1 MEEEQPST
9 AVAAGV
15 AFLERIMQS
24 FVEGGHVY
32 GFIAYMVIPGYEE
45 LHRKPLA
52 EAERLIAAIK
62 CSYLKRHPNPE
73 SPATAPGWH
82 MLSAPTGFVFRF
94 IKQ

>member
-9 AVAAGV
+9 AAPAAGV

-32 GFIAYMVIPGYEE
+32 GFIAYMLIPGYEE
-45 LHRKPLA
+45 LLRSK
-52 EAERLIAAIK
+52 ESERLIAAIK

-73 SPATAPGWH
+73 SPSAPGWH